1 MQMRRDGSV
10 VTEMMYRLNIA
21 EKDKKQKQREAFDQ
35 IVFDKKQELKQ
46 QREALI
52 LKTMDEI
59 SKREKVMQMKV
70 VTSLFSFIVGPIAN
84 LKGHYFQPS
93 LSVSLSVCVS
103 LTGTSTLQC

>member
-70 VTSLFSFIVGPIAN
+70 VTSLFSFIV
-84 LKGHYFQPS
+84 
-93 LSVSLSVCVS
+93 CVFFVFI
-103 LTGTSTLQC
+103 LEE